1 MLAGWLIRL
10 IATAG
15 VVLLPIVANATVIA
29 FEDNF
34 DRDNNDIVG
43 NNWAEVEDND
53 NDVAIYNSA
62 LRIRDKSPDGAATQ
76 SGISTA
82 GLDNIT
88 LSFDWSLVGDTESEG
103 KYADYFNVFWKPSTD
118 ATFLELVSLTLGGLT
133 PSQALL
139 LPVAANNTFIDI
151 KLQIDVTGGSEGVLV
166 DNVVVEGYS
175 YSVSVPEP
183 STVALLGIGLVGL
196 SFMRR
201 RRRVF

>member
-1 MLAGWLIRL
+1 MAGWLIRL

-34 DRDNNDIVG
+34 NRDNNDIVG
-43 NNWAEVEDND
+43 NNWVEVEDDND

-62 LRIRDKSPDGAATQ
+62 LRIRDKNPDGAATQ

-118 ATFLELVSLTLGGLT
+118 AIFLELVSLTLGGLT

-139 LPVAANNTFIDI
+139 LPLAANDTFIDI
-151 KLQIDVTGGSEGVLV
+151 KLQIDVTARRE
-166 DNVVVEGYS
+166 
-175 YSVSVPEP
+175 
-183 STVALLGIGLVGL
+183 ALL
-196 SFMRR
+196 
-201 RRRVF
+201 